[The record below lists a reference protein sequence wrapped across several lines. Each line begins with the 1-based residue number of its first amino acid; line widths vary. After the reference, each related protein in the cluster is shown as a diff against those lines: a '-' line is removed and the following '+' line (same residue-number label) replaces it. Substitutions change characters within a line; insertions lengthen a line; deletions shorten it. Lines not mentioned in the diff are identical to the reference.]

1 MNRRSEYKKIALE
14 AVQKAGT
21 IITDYFHHLPKV
33 ETKPDHTPV
42 TKADK
47 EAEEIIV
54 STISKAFPNHGF
66 IGEEFGTENENAEFT
81 WIIDPI
87 DGTKTFIRGM
97 PFFGTVLGLR
107 HQNKIILGISHMP
120 ILNELLYASDEE
132 PTTLNGKPVRVS
144 KIEKLKDSY
153 VNVNPSNLAN
163 TNLTNIL
170 RALDT
175 KVLNIRGFGDL
186 YGYHLVANGR
196 ADAFLEIGPSAWDI
210 SAFQIIIKQAGGEY
224 SDFDGNEY
232 ALGGTSLATNGL
244 LHQQLLSFIQSS

>member
-97 PFFGTVLGLR
+97 PFFGSRPRRGETAVGW
-107 HQNKIILGISHMP
+107 HQGKSSSNSGRKQTSRRGSRPRTIGI
-120 ILNELLYASDEE
+120 
-132 PTTLNGKPVRVS
+132 
-144 KIEKLKDSY
+144 
-153 VNVNPSNLAN
+153 
-163 TNLTNIL
+163 
-170 RALDT
+170 
-175 KVLNIRGFGDL
+175 
-186 YGYHLVANGR
+186 
-196 ADAFLEIGPSAWDI
+196 W
-210 SAFQIIIKQAGGEY
+210 
-224 SDFDGNEY
+224 FDGY
-232 ALGGTSLATNGL
+232 
-244 LHQQLLSFIQSS
+244 